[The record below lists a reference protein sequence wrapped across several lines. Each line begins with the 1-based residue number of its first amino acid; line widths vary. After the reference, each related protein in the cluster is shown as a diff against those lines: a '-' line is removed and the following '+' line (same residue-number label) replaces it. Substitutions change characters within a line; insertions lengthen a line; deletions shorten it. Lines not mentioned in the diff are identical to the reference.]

1 MKRLKWLILPVIV
14 FGLTFC
20 LFRFVLIIGY
30 VPSASMEPTLKEK
43 SYILGVR
50 IHGDLKVGDIII
62 FEHEGSTMV
71 KRIAAVGGETIEA
84 DGKIYT
90 VPKGRL
96 FVLGDNR
103 RFSKDSRSIGTISMD
118 QVIGKANILYW
129 PLKDARIVIVF
140 NR

>member
-50 IHGDLKVGDIII
+50 IYGDLEVGDIII
-62 FEHEGSTMV
+62 FEHEGSIMV
-71 KRIAAVGGETIEA
+71 KRIAAVGGETIEV
-84 DGKIYT
+84 DGKTYI
-90 VPKGRL
+90 VPEGSL
-96 FVLGDNR
+96 FMLGDNTENS
-103 RFSKDSRSIGTISMD
+103 FDSRYWD
-118 QVIGKANILYW
+118 EPFVNENQVIAKV
-129 PLKDARIVIVF
+129 LK
-140 NR
+140 

>member
-96 FVLGDNR
+96 FVLGDNKQNS
-103 RFSKDSRSIGTISMD
+103 FDSRHWEEPFVDEANVIAK
-118 QVIGKANILYW
+118 VIGK
-129 PLKDARIVIVF
+129 
-140 NR
+140 

>member
-50 IHGDLKVGDIII
+50 IYGDLEVGDIII
-62 FEHEGSTMV
+62 FEHNGTTMV
-71 KRIAAVGGETIEA
+71 KRIAAVSGETIYV
-84 DGKIYT
+84 DGKTYI
-90 VPKGRL
+90 VPEGSL
-96 FVLGDNR
+96 FMLGDNTENS
-103 RFSKDSRSIGTISMD
+103 FDSRYWD
-118 QVIGKANILYW
+118 EPFVNENQVIAKV
-129 PLKDARIVIVF
+129 LK
-140 NR
+140 

>member
-50 IHGDLKVGDIII
+50 IYDDLEVGDIII
-62 FEHEGSTMV
+62 FEHNGTTMV
-71 KRIAAVGGETIEA
+71 KRIAAVGGETIEV
-84 DGKIYT
+84 DGKTYI
-90 VPKGRL
+90 VPEGSL
-96 FVLGDNR
+96 FMLGDNTENS
-103 RFSKDSRSIGTISMD
+103 FDSRYWD
-118 QVIGKANILYW
+118 EPFVNENQVIAKV
-129 PLKDARIVIVF
+129 LK
-140 NR
+140 

>member
-1 MKRLKWLILPVIV
+1 MRKLKWLILPVIV

-20 LFRFVLIIGY
+20 LFRFVFIIGY

-43 SYILGVR
+43 NYILGFR
-50 IHGDLKVGDIII
+50 IYGDLEVGDIII
-62 FEHEGSTMV
+62 FEHDGTTMV

-90 VPKGRL
+90 VPEGKL

-103 RFSKDSRSIGTISMD
+103 QNSFDSRYWEEPFVDESDIIAK
-118 QVIGKANILYW
+118 VIWK
-129 PLKDARIVIVF
+129 
-140 NR
+140 

>member
-62 FEHEGSTMV
+62 FEHEGSTMSSALLLLAV
-71 KRIAAVGGETIEA
+71 KQLKRTE
-84 DGKIYT
+84 K
-90 VPKGRL
+90 
-96 FVLGDNR
+96 F
-103 RFSKDSRSIGTISMD
+103 
-118 QVIGKANILYW
+118 ILY
-129 PLKDARIVIVF
+129 LKADYLF
-140 NR
+140 

>member
-50 IHGDLKVGDIII
+50 IYGDLEVGDIII
-62 FEHEGSTMV
+62 FEHNGTTMV
-71 KRIAAVGGETIEA
+71 KRIAAVGGETIEV
-84 DGKIYT
+84 DGKTYI
-90 VPKGRL
+90 VPEGSL
-96 FVLGDNR
+96 FMLGDNTENS
-103 RFSKDSRSIGTISMD
+103 FDSRYWD
-118 QVIGKANILYW
+118 EPFVNENQVIAKV
-129 PLKDARIVIVF
+129 LK
-140 NR
+140 

>member
-1 MKRLKWLILPVIV
+1 MKRLKWLILPIIV

-62 FEHEGSTMV
+62 FEHNGTTMV
-71 KRIAAVGGETIEA
+71 KRIAAVGGETIEV
-84 DGKIYT
+84 DGKTYI
-90 VPKGRL
+90 VPEGSL
-96 FVLGDNR
+96 FMLGDNTENS
-103 RFSKDSRSIGTISMD
+103 FDSRYWD
-118 QVIGKANILYW
+118 EPFVNENQVIAKV
-129 PLKDARIVIVF
+129 LK
-140 NR
+140 

>member
-50 IHGDLKVGDIII
+50 IYDDLEVGDIII
-62 FEHEGSTMV
+62 FEHNGTTMV
-71 KRIAAVGGETIEA
+71 KRIAAVGGETIYV
-84 DGKIYT
+84 DGKTYI
-90 VPKGRL
+90 VPEGSL
-96 FVLGDNR
+96 FMLGDNTENS
-103 RFSKDSRSIGTISMD
+103 FDSRYWD
-118 QVIGKANILYW
+118 EPFVNENQVIAKV
-129 PLKDARIVIVF
+129 LK
-140 NR
+140 

>member
-50 IHGDLKVGDIII
+50 IYDDLEVGDIII
-62 FEHEGSTMV
+62 FEHNGTTMV
-71 KRIAAVGGETIEA
+71 KRIAAVGGETIYV
-84 DGKIYT
+84 DGKTYI
-90 VPKGRL
+90 VPEGSL
-96 FVLGDNR
+96 FMLGDNIENS
-103 RFSKDSRSIGTISMD
+103 FDSRYWD
-118 QVIGKANILYW
+118 EPFVNENQVIAKV
-129 PLKDARIVIVF
+129 LK
-140 NR
+140 